1 MGHVHGRQVYVLMNK
16 NLWLLILSQIFA
28 FTAAPVTVFLSG
40 IIGSQFSPI
49 KSLATL
55 PMALSIVGVA
65 IFAIF
70 AAKVMSIIGRRAG
83 FIFASV
89 GSSLAALM
97 AAYSIIIESF
107 LLFNLGCFLLGA
119 GVAFS
124 HQYRFAAVET
134 VSKDMAPKAISIILL
149 AGIGSAFIGPNLANI
164 SKEIIPEHL
173 YAGSYIALAIL
184 TLSSTI
190 FLLFYKD
197 NHKPNNFVKKD
208 TRSYFELISQP
219 RFLQALIAS
228 AFAYAVMSFLMT
240 ATPISMHVMEKI
252 SLSKTGL
259 VIQLHIAAMFL
270 PSLITGNLIKKFGHS
285 KIMYAGVV
293 LFSITILT
301 SLFEQNFVNYLTAL
315 VFLGF
320 GWNFLFISGTS
331 LLVLSYKENEKFKAQ
346 GFNDLI
352 VYSIQAI
359 SSLSAGVFLTLTS
372 WKIMNLF
379 CIIFLIII
387 VISTLRADF
396 KEKKTP

>member
-1 MGHVHGRQVYVLMNK
+1 MNK

-55 PMALSIVGVA
+55 PMALSVVGIA

-70 AAKVMSIIGRRAG
+70 AAKLMSIIGRRLG
-83 FIFASV
+83 FILASI
-89 GSSLAALM
+89 GSSLASLIS
-97 AAYSIIIESF
+97 AYSIIIESF
-107 LLFNLGCFLLGA
+107 ILYNLGCFLIGA

-134 VSKDMAPKAISIILL
+134 VDKDLAPKAISIILL

-164 SKEIIPEHL
+164 SKDLISEHL
-173 YAGSYIALAIL
+173 YAGSYIALAAL
-184 TLSSTI
+184 TLTSTI

-197 NHKPNNFVKKD
+197 GHKKTDVIKVNS
-208 TRSYFELISQP
+208 RSYFELISQP
-219 RFLQALIAS
+219 RFLQALISS

-252 SLSKTGL
+252 SIAKTGY

-285 KIMYAGVV
+285 RIMYAGVL

-301 SLFEQNFVNYLTAL
+301 SLFEQSFLNYLTAL
-315 VFLGF
+315 VFLGL

-331 LLVLSYKENEKFKAQ
+331 LLVLSYREEEKFKAQ

-352 VYSIQAI
+352 VYSVQAVA
-359 SSLSAGVFLTLTS
+359 SLSAGVFISLTS
-372 WKIMNLF
+372 WKTMNLV
-379 CIIFLIII
+379 CIIFLVIIL
-387 VISTLRADF
+387 ISTLRADL
-396 KEKKTP
+396 KKNPSN

>member
-1 MGHVHGRQVYVLMNK
+1 MNK

-40 IIGSQFSPI
+40 IIGSELTPI

-55 PMALSIVGVA
+55 PMALSIVGIA

-70 AAKVMSIIGRRAG
+70 AAKIMNIIGRRLG
-83 FIFASV
+83 FIFASI
-89 GSSLAALM
+89 GSSLSSLL

-107 LLFNLGCFLLGA
+107 ILFNLGCFLLGA
-119 GVAFS
+119 TVAFS

-134 VSKDMAPKAISIILL
+134 VKKEMAPKAISIILL

-164 SKEIIPEHL
+164 TKSAIAEHL
-173 YAGSYIALAIL
+173 YAGSYIALAVL
-184 TLSSTI
+184 TLTSTI
-190 FLLFYKD
+190 FLIFYKD
-197 NHKPNNFVKKD
+197 GHKPNKVAGRK

-252 SLSKTGL
+252 SLTKTGF

-270 PSLITGNLIKKFGHS
+270 PSLITGNLINKFGHS
-285 KIMYAGVV
+285 KIMHAGVV

-301 SLFEQNFVNYLTAL
+301 SLFEQNFINYIIAL
-315 VFLGF
+315 IFLGF

-372 WKIMNLF
+372 WKTMNLF

-387 VISTLRADF
+387 VISTLRADL
-396 KEKKTP
+396 KEKN

>member
-1 MGHVHGRQVYVLMNK
+1 LGHVYGRQVYVLMNK

-55 PMALSIVGVA
+55 PMALSIVGIA

-70 AAKVMSIIGRRAG
+70 AAKVMSVIGRRAG

-89 GSSLAALM
+89 GSSLSALL

-107 LLFNLGCFLLGA
+107 ILFNFTCFLLGA

-149 AGIGSAFIGPNLANI
+149 AGIGSAFIGPNAANI
-164 SKEIIPEHL
+164 SKEIISGHL
-173 YAGSYIALAIL
+173 YAGSYVVLAGL

-197 NHKPNNFVKKD
+197 RHKKTTINKESS
-208 TRSYFELISQP
+208 RSYLELISQP

-228 AFAYAVMSFLMT
+228 AFAYAVMAFLMT
-240 ATPISMHVMEKI
+240 ATPISMHVMEKM
-252 SLSKTGL
+252 SLAKTGF

-285 KIMYAGVV
+285 KIMYVGVV
-293 LFSITILT
+293 LFSVTILT
-301 SLFEQNFVNYLTAL
+301 SLFEQSFFNYLIAL
-315 VFLGF
+315 IFLGF

-331 LLVLSYKENEKFKAQ
+331 LLVLSYREEEKFKAQ

-352 VYSIQAI
+352 VYTVQAAA
-359 SSLSAGVFLTLTS
+359 SLSAGVFISLTS
-372 WKIMNLF
+372 WKTMNLV

-387 VISTLRADF
+387 VISTLRADH
-396 KEKKTP
+396 KESK

>member
-1 MGHVHGRQVYVLMNK
+1 MNK

-40 IIGSQFSPI
+40 IIGSEFSPI

-83 FIFASV
+83 FIFASI

-331 LLVLSYKENEKFKAQ
+331 LLVLTYKEDEKFKAQ

-352 VYSIQAI
+352 VYSIQAVA
-359 SSLSAGVFLTLTS
+359 SLSAGIFLNLTS
-372 WKIMNLF
+372 WKTMNLI

-396 KEKKTP
+396 KEKK

>member
-164 SKEIIPEHL
+164 SKEIISEHL

-331 LLVLSYKENEKFKAQ
+331 LLVLTYKEDEKFKAQ

-352 VYSIQAI
+352 VYSIQAVA
-359 SSLSAGVFLTLTS
+359 SLSAGIFLNLTS
-372 WKIMNLF
+372 WKTMNLI

-387 VISTLRADF
+387 FISTLRADF
-396 KEKKTP
+396 KEKK